1 MTVLL
6 VFLGG
11 GAGAYCRY
19 RLDSWAQGRWP
30 NPYLP

>member
-6 VFLGG
+6 VFLAT